1 MTLKLLADAL
11 FPEGVV
17 EELNQSGYDAVHVGE
32 IGAGDLPLREIVR
45 LAQFENRILLSINP
59 AVARMVESQST
70 PKPSLVFFERLKG
83 RTDTVAHVL
92 VNLLTLF
99 DADLTDGAIVI
110 VRHGQTFLRKYTPPA
125 SR

>member
-17 EELNQSGYDAVHVGE
+17 EELNQAGYDAVHAGE

-59 AVARMVESQST
+59 AVARWSNLKAHRN
-70 PKPSLVFFERLKG
+70 PRWFFSKDSG
-83 RTDTVAHVL
+83 S
-92 VNLLTLF
+92 
-99 DADLTDGAIVI
+99 
-110 VRHGQTFLRKYTPPA
+110 Y
-125 SR
+125 